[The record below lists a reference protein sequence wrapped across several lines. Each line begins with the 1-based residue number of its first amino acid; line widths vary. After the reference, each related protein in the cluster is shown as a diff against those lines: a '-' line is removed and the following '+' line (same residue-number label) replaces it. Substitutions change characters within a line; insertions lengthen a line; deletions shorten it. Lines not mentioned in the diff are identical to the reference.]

1 MLTRILIFKGTLVA
15 LQRNPMKS
23 FAIVI
28 LSVAFFAPTLHA
40 QGDAFGSKPS
50 AGQAPAAPTTP
61 AASPTTP
68 PPATSSS
75 PKKVGQGDELTPAAP
90 ATSGASPSSIPNA
103 IVTPI
108 KPQYAGP
115 LPKANEIFTR
125 GIAAIGGE
133 AAIRKHTSMVTKGT
147 LSMTAAGMSGKL
159 EIISL
164 APNKILSI
172 MEFPGVGKITQGFD
186 GTVGWSMN
194 PMQGPSLIEGP
205 MLEELKKSS
214 DMYKDLD
221 PSKIWTK
228 AETKGAVNFG
238 GVPCYEIAVTGGP
251 GDGALYYDIQT
262 GLTRGM
268 MLTVESPMGKMPS
281 TTMMSD
287 YKEFDGVKIATR
299 TDIEMMNM
307 KQVLVVDSVD
317 YKSIDPAIFNLP
329 PEIKALV
336 SGAQTPAA
344 AGAASGAASGAK
356 KPANRIRVKPNTNS
370 GAATGSGAAAPTT
383 PPTATPPATPPAIP
397 PATTPPAGAN
407 P

>member
-1 MLTRILIFKGTLVA
+1 
-15 LQRNPMKS
+15 MKS
-23 FAIVI
+23 FAILI

-50 AGQAPAAPTTP
+50 GTQAPTATPT
-61 AASPTTP
+61 ASPTP
-68 PPATSSS
+68 PPATSSA
-75 PKKVGQGDELTPAAP
+75 PNQVGKGDEPAAP
-90 ATSGASPSSIPNA
+90 ATPSATQTAAPSPSFI
-103 IVTPI
+103 ITPLT
-108 KPQYAGP
+108 PQPAGP
-115 LPKANEIFTR
+115 LPTASDIFTKS
-125 GIAAIGGE
+125 IEAIGGE

-147 LSMTAAGMSGKL
+147 LSMPAAGMSGKL
-159 EIISL
+159 EIITL
-164 APNKILSI
+164 APNKILTL

-194 PMQGPSLIEGP
+194 PMQGPSLIEGS

-221 PSKIWTK
+221 PSKIWSK
-228 AETKGAVNFG
+228 AETKGAVNYG

-251 GDGALYYDIQT
+251 GDGALYYEIQT

-268 MLTVESPMGKMPS
+268 MLTVETPMGKMPS

-299 TDIEMMNM
+299 TDVEAMNM
-307 KQVLVVDSVD
+307 KQILVVDSVD
-317 YKSIDPAIFNLP
+317 YKLIDPAIFNLP
-329 PEIKALV
+329 PEIKALI

-344 AGAASGAASGAK
+344 AGAASGAK

-370 GAATGSGAAAPTT
+370 GATTGSGAAAPTT
-383 PPTATPPATPPAIP
+383 PPTTSPTAPTATPPATPTAIP

>member
-1 MLTRILIFKGTLVA
+1 MLSRILIFKGTLVA

-23 FAIVI
+23 FAILI

-221 PSKIWTK
+221 PSKIWDK

-238 GVPCYEIAVTGGP
+238 GVPCFEIIVSGGP
-251 GDGALYYDIQT
+251 GDGALYYEIQT

-268 MLTVESPMGKMPS
+268 VLTVESPMGKMPS
-281 TTMMSD
+281 TTIMSD

-299 TDIEMMNM
+299 TDVEAMNM

-317 YKSIDPAIFNLP
+317 YKLVDPSIFNLP

-336 SGAQTPAA
+336 SGAQSPAA
-344 AGAASGAASGAK
+344 AGAASGAK
-356 KPANRIRVKPNTNS
+356 KPPNRIRVKP
-370 GAATGSGAAAPTT
+370 AATNGSATSAAPTPNTPAPTT
-383 PPTATPPATPPAIP
+383 PPTAAPTPPPAIP
-397 PATTPPAGAN
+397 PASGN

>member
-1 MLTRILIFKGTLVA
+1 
-15 LQRNPMKS
+15 MKS
-23 FAIVI
+23 FAILI

-50 AGQAPAAPTTP
+50 GAQAPTATPT
-61 AASPTTP
+61 ASPTP
-68 PPATSSS
+68 PPATPSA
-75 PKKVGQGDELTPAAP
+75 PNKVGKGDEPAAAATPSATQTAAPTPSFIITPLTPQP
-90 ATSGASPSSIPNA
+90 T
-103 IVTPI
+103 
-108 KPQYAGP
+108 GP
-115 LPKANEIFTR
+115 LPTASDIFTKS
-125 GIAAIGGE
+125 IEAIGGE

-147 LSMTAAGMSGKL
+147 LSMPAAGMSGKL
-159 EIISL
+159 EIITL
-164 APNKILSI
+164 APNKILTL
-172 MEFPGVGKITQGFD
+172 MEFAGVGKITQGFD

-194 PMQGPSLIEGP
+194 PMQGPSLIEGS

-221 PSKIWTK
+221 PSKIWSK

-251 GDGALYYDIQT
+251 GDGALYYEIQT

-299 TDIEMMNM
+299 TDVEAMNM
-307 KQVLVVDSVD
+307 KQILVVDSVD

-344 AGAASGAASGAK
+344 AGAASGAK
-356 KPANRIRVKPNTNS
+356 KPANRIRVKPNTTS
-370 GAATGSGAAAPTT
+370 GAATGSGAVAPTT
-383 PPTATPPATPPAIP
+383 PPTTPPATPPAIP
-397 PATTPPAGAN
+397 PATTPPAGGN

>member
-40 QGDAFGSKPS
+40 QGDAFSSKPS

-221 PSKIWTK
+221 PSKIWDK

-238 GVPCYEIAVTGGP
+238 GVPCFEIIVSGGP
-251 GDGALYYDIQT
+251 GDGALYYEIQT

-268 MLTVESPMGKMPS
+268 VLTVESPMGKMPS
-281 TTMMSD
+281 TTIMSD

-299 TDIEMMNM
+299 TDVEAMNM

-317 YKSIDPAIFNLP
+317 YKLVDPSIFNLP

-336 SGAQTPAA
+336 SGAQSPAA
-344 AGAASGAASGAK
+344 AGAASGAK
-356 KPANRIRVKPNTNS
+356 KPPNRIRVKP
-370 GAATGSGAAAPTT
+370 AATNGSATSAAPTPNTPAPTT
-383 PPTATPPATPPAIP
+383 PPTAAPTPPPAIP
-397 PATTPPAGAN
+397 PASGN

>member
-221 PSKIWTK
+221 PSKIWDK

-238 GVPCYEIAVTGGP
+238 GVPCFEIIVSGGP
-251 GDGALYYDIQT
+251 GDGALYYEIQT

-268 MLTVESPMGKMPS
+268 VLTMESPMGKMPS
-281 TTMMSD
+281 TTIMSD

-299 TDIEMMNM
+299 TDVEAMNM

-317 YKSIDPAIFNLP
+317 YKLVDPSIFNLP

-336 SGAQTPAA
+336 SGAQSPAA
-344 AGAASGAASGAK
+344 AGAASGAK
-356 KPANRIRVKPNTNS
+356 KPPNRIRVKP
-370 GAATGSGAAAPTT
+370 AATNGSATSAAPTPNTPAPTT
-383 PPTATPPATPPAIP
+383 PPTAAPTPPPAIP
-397 PATTPPAGAN
+397 PASGN

>member
-50 AGQAPAAPTTP
+50 ADQTPAATAPTSP

-90 ATSGASPSSIPNA
+90 ATSDASPNA
-103 IVTPI
+103 FITPLN
-108 KPQYAGP
+108 PQPAGP
-115 LPKANEIFTR
+115 LPTANDIFTK

-221 PSKIWTK
+221 PSKIWDK

-238 GVPCYEIAVTGGP
+238 GIPCYEIIVSGGP
-251 GDGALYYDIQT
+251 GDGALYYEIQT

-268 MLTVESPMGKMPS
+268 VLTVESPMGKMPS
-281 TTMMSD
+281 TTIMSD

-299 TDIEMMNM
+299 TDVEAMNM

-317 YKSIDPAIFNLP
+317 YKLVDPSIFNLP

-336 SGAQTPAA
+336 GGAKNPAA
-344 AGAASGAASGAK
+344 AGAASGAK
-356 KPANRIRVKPNTNS
+356 KPANRIRVKP
-370 GAATGSGAAAPTT
+370 AATNGSATSAAPTPTTPAPTT
-383 PPTATPPATPPAIP
+383 PPAAAPTPPPAIP
-397 PATTPPAGAN
+397 PASGN

>member
-221 PSKIWTK
+221 PSKIWDK

-238 GVPCYEIAVTGGP
+238 GVPCFEIIVSGGP
-251 GDGALYYDIQT
+251 GDGALYYEIQT

-268 MLTVESPMGKMPS
+268 VLTVESPMGKMPS
-281 TTMMSD
+281 TTIMSD

-299 TDIEMMNM
+299 TDVEAMNM

-317 YKSIDPAIFNLP
+317 YKLVDPSIFNLP

-336 SGAQTPAA
+336 SGAQSPAA
-344 AGAASGAASGAK
+344 AGAASGAK
-356 KPANRIRVKPNTNS
+356 KPPNRIRVKP
-370 GAATGSGAAAPTT
+370 AATNGSATSAAPTPNTPAPTT
-383 PPTATPPATPPAIP
+383 PPTAAPTPPPAIP
-397 PATTPPAGAN
+397 PASGN

>member
-15 LQRNPMKS
+15 LQRNPMKL

-50 AGQAPAAPTTP
+50 AGQAPAAATTP

-90 ATSGASPSSIPNA
+90 ATSSASPSSIPNA

-194 PMQGPSLIEGP
+194 PMQGPSLIEGS

-221 PSKIWTK
+221 PSKIWDK

-238 GVPCYEIAVTGGP
+238 GVPCFEIIVSGGP
-251 GDGALYYDIQT
+251 GDGALYYEIQT

-268 MLTVESPMGKMPS
+268 VLTVESPMGKMPS
-281 TTMMSD
+281 TTIMSD

-299 TDIEMMNM
+299 TDVEAMNM

-317 YKSIDPAIFNLP
+317 YKLIDPSIFNLP

-336 SGAQTPAA
+336 SGAQSPAA
-344 AGAASGAASGAK
+344 AGAASGAK
-356 KPANRIRVKPNTNS
+356 KPPNRIRVKP
-370 GAATGSGAAAPTT
+370 AATNGSATGASPTPAPTT
-383 PPTATPPATPPAIP
+383 PPAATPTPPPAIP
-397 PATTPPAGAN
+397 PASGN

>member
-1 MLTRILIFKGTLVA
+1 
-15 LQRNPMKS
+15 MKS
-23 FAIVI
+23 FAILI

-50 AGQAPAAPTTP
+50 GAQAPTATPT
-61 AASPTTP
+61 ASPTP
-68 PPATSSS
+68 PPSTPSA
-75 PKKVGQGDELTPAAP
+75 PNKVGKGDEPAAP
-90 ATSGASPSSIPNA
+90 ATPSATQNA
-103 IVTPI
+103 APTPSFI
-108 KPQYAGP
+108 ITPLTPQPTGP
-115 LPKANEIFTR
+115 LPTASDIFTKS
-125 GIAAIGGE
+125 IEAIGGE

-147 LSMTAAGMSGKL
+147 LSMPAAGMSGKL
-159 EIISL
+159 EIITL
-164 APNKILSI
+164 APNKILTL

-194 PMQGPSLIEGP
+194 PMQGPSLIEGS

-221 PSKIWTK
+221 PSKIWSK

-268 MLTVESPMGKMPS
+268 ILTVESPMGKMPS

-299 TDIEMMNM
+299 TDVEAMNM

-344 AGAASGAASGAK
+344 AGAASGAK

-383 PPTATPPATPPAIP
+383 PPATPPAIQ

>member
-1 MLTRILIFKGTLVA
+1 
-15 LQRNPMKS
+15 
-23 FAIVI
+23 
-28 LSVAFFAPTLHA
+28 
-40 QGDAFGSKPS
+40 
-50 AGQAPAAPTTP
+50 
-61 AASPTTP
+61 
-68 PPATSSS
+68 
-75 PKKVGQGDELTPAAP
+75 
-90 ATSGASPSSIPNA
+90 
-103 IVTPI
+103 
-108 KPQYAGP
+108 
-115 LPKANEIFTR
+115 
-125 GIAAIGGE
+125 
-133 AAIRKHTSMVTKGT
+133 
-147 LSMTAAGMSGKL
+147 
-159 EIISL
+159 
-164 APNKILSI
+164 
-172 MEFPGVGKITQGFD
+172 
-186 GTVGWSMN
+186 
-194 PMQGPSLIEGP
+194 MQGPSLIEGS

-251 GDGALYYDIQT
+251 GDGAVYYEIQT

-299 TDIEMMNM
+299 TDVEAMNM
-307 KQVLVVDSVD
+307 KQILVVDSVD

-344 AGAASGAASGAK
+344 AGAASGAK
-356 KPANRIRVKPNTNS
+356 KPANRIRVKPNTTS
-370 GAATGSGAAAPTT
+370 GAATGSGAVAPTT
-383 PPTATPPATPPAIP
+383 PPTTPPATPPAIP
-397 PATTPPAGAN
+397 PATTPPAGGN

>member
-40 QGDAFGSKPS
+40 QGDAFSSKPS

-221 PSKIWTK
+221 PSKIWDK

-238 GVPCYEIAVTGGP
+238 GVPCFEIIVSGGP
-251 GDGALYYDIQT
+251 GDGALYYEIQT

-268 MLTVESPMGKMPS
+268 VLTVESPMGKMPS
-281 TTMMSD
+281 TTIMSD

-299 TDIEMMNM
+299 TDVEAMNM

-317 YKSIDPAIFNLP
+317 YKLVDPSIFNLP

-336 SGAQTPAA
+336 SGAQSPAA
-344 AGAASGAASGAK
+344 AGAASGAK
-356 KPANRIRVKPNTNS
+356 KPPNRIRVKPSATNGSATSAAPTPNTP
-370 GAATGSGAAAPTT
+370 APTT
-383 PPTATPPATPPAIP
+383 PPTAAPTPPPAIP
-397 PATTPPAGAN
+397 PASGN

>member
-221 PSKIWTK
+221 PSKIWDK

-238 GVPCYEIAVTGGP
+238 GVPCYEIIVSGGP
-251 GDGALYYDIQT
+251 GDGALYYEIQT

-268 MLTVESPMGKMPS
+268 VLTVESPMGKMPS
-281 TTMMSD
+281 TTIMSD

-299 TDIEMMNM
+299 TDVEAMNM
-307 KQVLVVDSVD
+307 KQVLGVDSVD
-317 YKSIDPAIFNLP
+317 YKLVDPSIFNLP

-336 SGAQTPAA
+336 SGAQSPAA
-344 AGAASGAASGAK
+344 AGAASGAK
-356 KPANRIRVKPNTNS
+356 KPPNRIRVKP
-370 GAATGSGAAAPTT
+370 AATNGSATSAAPTPNTPAPTT
-383 PPTATPPATPPAIP
+383 PPTAAPTPPPAIP
-397 PATTPPAGAN
+397 PASGN

>member
-1 MLTRILIFKGTLVA
+1 
-15 LQRNPMKS
+15 MKS
-23 FAIVI
+23 FVILI

-40 QGDAFGSKPS
+40 QGDAFGSKAS
-50 AGQAPAAPTTP
+50 GAQAPTATP
-61 AASPTTP
+61 SVSPTP
-68 PPATSSS
+68 PPATPSA
-75 PKKVGQGDELTPAAP
+75 PNKVGKGDEPAAP
-90 ATSGASPSSIPNA
+90 ATPSATQTAAP
-103 IVTPI
+103 TPSFI
-108 KPQYAGP
+108 ITPLTPQPAGP
-115 LPKANEIFTR
+115 LPTANDIFTKS
-125 GIAAIGGE
+125 IQAIGGE

-147 LSMTAAGMSGKL
+147 LSMPTAGMSGKL
-159 EIISL
+159 EVITL
-164 APNKILSI
+164 APNKILTL
-172 MEFPGVGKITQGFD
+172 MEILDVGNITQGFD
-186 GTVGWSMN
+186 GKVGWRID
-194 PMQGPSLIEGP
+194 PMLGPSLIEGS

-370 GAATGSGAAAPTT
+370 GATTGSGAAAPTT
-383 PPTATPPATPPAIP
+383 PPTTSPTAPTATPPATPPAIP

>member
-1 MLTRILIFKGTLVA
+1 MLTRILIFKGTLVP

-221 PSKIWTK
+221 PSKIWDK

-238 GVPCYEIAVTGGP
+238 GVPCFEIIVSGGP
-251 GDGALYYDIQT
+251 GDGALYYEIQT

-268 MLTVESPMGKMPS
+268 VLTVESPMGKMPS
-281 TTMMSD
+281 TTIMSD

-299 TDIEMMNM
+299 TDVEAMNM

-317 YKSIDPAIFNLP
+317 YKLVDPSIFNLP

-336 SGAQTPAA
+336 SGAQSPAA
-344 AGAASGAASGAK
+344 AGAASGAK
-356 KPANRIRVKPNTNS
+356 KPPNRIRVKP
-370 GAATGSGAAAPTT
+370 AATNGSATSAAPTPNTPAPTT
-383 PPTATPPATPPAIP
+383 PPTAAPTPPPAIP
-397 PATTPPAGAN
+397 PASGN

>member
-40 QGDAFGSKPS
+40 QGDAFSSKPS

-221 PSKIWTK
+221 PSKIWDK

-238 GVPCYEIAVTGGP
+238 GIPCYEIIVSGGP
-251 GDGALYYDIQT
+251 GDGALYYEIQT

-268 MLTVESPMGKMPS
+268 VLTVESPMGKMPS
-281 TTMMSD
+281 TTIMSD

-299 TDIEMMNM
+299 TDVEAMNM

-317 YKSIDPAIFNLP
+317 YKLVDPSIFNLP

-336 SGAQTPAA
+336 SGAQSPAA
-344 AGAASGAASGAK
+344 AGAASGAK
-356 KPANRIRVKPNTNS
+356 KPPNRIRVKP
-370 GAATGSGAAAPTT
+370 AATNGSATSAAPTPNTPAPTT
-383 PPTATPPATPPAIP
+383 PPTAAPTPPPAIP
-397 PATTPPAGAN
+397 PASGN

>member
-1 MLTRILIFKGTLVA
+1 
-15 LQRNPMKS
+15 MKS
-23 FAIVI
+23 FAILI

-40 QGDAFGSKPS
+40 QSDAFGSKPS
-50 AGQAPAAPTTP
+50 GAQAPTATPT
-61 AASPTTP
+61 ASPTP
-68 PPATSSS
+68 PPATSSA
-75 PKKVGQGDELTPAAP
+75 PNQVGKGDEPAAP
-90 ATSGASPSSIPNA
+90 ATPSATQTAAP
-103 IVTPI
+103 TPSFI
-108 KPQYAGP
+108 ITPLTPQPTGP
-115 LPKANEIFTR
+115 LPTASDIFTKS
-125 GIAAIGGE
+125 IEAIGGE

-147 LSMTAAGMSGKL
+147 LSMPAAGMSGNL
-159 EIISL
+159 EIITL
-164 APNKILSI
+164 APNKILTL
-172 MEFPGVGKITQGFD
+172 MEFAGVGKITQGFD

-194 PMQGPSLIEGP
+194 PMQGPSLIEGS

-221 PSKIWTK
+221 PSKIWSK

-251 GDGALYYDIQT
+251 GDGAVYYEIQT

-268 MLTVESPMGKMPS
+268 ILTVETPMGKMPS

-299 TDIEMMNM
+299 TDVEAMNM
-307 KQVLVVDSVD
+307 KQILVVDSVD

-344 AGAASGAASGAK
+344 AGAASGAK
-356 KPANRIRVKPNTNS
+356 KPANRIRVKPNTTS
-370 GAATGSGAAAPTT
+370 GAATGSGAVAPTT
-383 PPTATPPATPPAIP
+383 PPTTPPATPPAIP

>member
-1 MLTRILIFKGTLVA
+1 
-15 LQRNPMKS
+15 MKS

-50 AGQAPAAPTTP
+50 ADQTPAVTAPTSP

-75 PKKVGQGDELTPAAP
+75 RKKVGQGDELTPAAP
-90 ATSGASPSSIPNA
+90 AASGASPNA
-103 IVTPI
+103 IITPLN
-108 KPQYAGP
+108 PQPAGP
-115 LPKANEIFTR
+115 LPTANDIFTK

-221 PSKIWTK
+221 PSKIWGK

-238 GVPCYEIAVTGGP
+238 GVPCYEIIVSGGP
-251 GDGALYYDIQT
+251 GDGALYYEIQT

-268 MLTVESPMGKMPS
+268 VLTVESPMGKMPS
-281 TTMMSD
+281 TTIMSD

-299 TDIEMMNM
+299 TDVEAMNM

-317 YKSIDPAIFNLP
+317 YKSIDPSIFNLP

-336 SGAQTPAA
+336 GSAKNPAA
-344 AGAASGAASGAK
+344 AGAASGAATSAAK
-356 KPANRIRVKPNTNS
+356 KPANRIRVKPAAANGSAT
-370 GAATGSGAAAPTT
+370 GAASTPTT
-383 PPTATPPATPPAIP
+383 PPAASPTPPPAIP
-397 PATTPPAGAN
+397 PASGN